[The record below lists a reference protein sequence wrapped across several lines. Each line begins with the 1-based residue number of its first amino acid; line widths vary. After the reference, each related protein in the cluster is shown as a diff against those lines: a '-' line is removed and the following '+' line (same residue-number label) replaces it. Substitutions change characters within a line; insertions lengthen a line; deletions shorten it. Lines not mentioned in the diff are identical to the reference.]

1 MSYPTR
7 DLAGQKFGRLTAVSL
22 AGSTGDGATWL
33 CTCECGGRKIIRTQ
47 SLVRGRTRSCGCL
60 HAEANAVRVITHG
73 ATVGGKTP
81 EYRAYIA
88 AKKRCTNPNTDDWP
102 LYGGRGIR
110 FLFSSFQEFL
120 SEIGP
125 KPSPEHSIDRKDPDG
140 DYCIGN
146 VRWATAHE
154 QRVNQRPK
162 GSRDNSTG
170 AV

>member
-1 MSYPTR
+1 MAQLGSV
-7 DLAGQKFGRLTAVSL
+7 LASVEERKLSALSL
-22 AGSTGDGATWL
+22 CFEEEQGVVGVFTPKQMLS
-33 CTCECGGRKIIRTQ
+33 EKSRTE
-47 SLVRGRTRSCGCL
+47 RRS
-60 HAEANAVRVITHG
+60 EERR
-73 ATVGGKTP
+73 P

-88 AKKRCTNPNTDDWP
+88 AKKRCTNPNTQDWP

-120 SEIGP
+120 AEIGS
-125 KPSPEHSIDRKDPDG
+125 KPSSQHSIDRIDTDG
-140 DYCIGN
+140 HYCAGN

-162 GSRDNSTG
+162 GTSENSIG